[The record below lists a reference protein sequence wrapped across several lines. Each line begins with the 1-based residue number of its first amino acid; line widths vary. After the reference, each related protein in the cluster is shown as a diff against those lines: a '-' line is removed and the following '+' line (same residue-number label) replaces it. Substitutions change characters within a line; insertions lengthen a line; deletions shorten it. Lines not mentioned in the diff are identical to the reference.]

1 MHPYIKQVKKS
12 LNISHKTKA
21 EILRDLEE
29 AFASAAEHGETEQQV
44 MDRLGTPE
52 EFGESIQEQLGLSCT
67 EKSSWK
73 GRTGIAIAA
82 FIFIIAFAGA
92 WGIHASKPAKNM
104 IGQADAATTIQ
115 IAGSG
120 MDLFFWLLLIGGV
133 GCITAIRFLLIMFIR
148 INEIQKETRMHYRKY
163 LPLQFYP
170 LCWSV
175 CIFQDAR
182 FRKSAGMPLIISN
195 GMQPVW
201 SQST

>member
-52 EFGESIQEQLGLSCT
+52 EFAESIQEQLGLSCT

-82 FIFIIAFAGA
+82 FISIIAFLCRGMGNSCIKAGQEHDRT
-92 WGIHASKPAKNM
+92 GGCCHNHSNCRQRH
-104 IGQADAATTIQ
+104 GSVLLAAP
-115 IAGSG
+115 
-120 MDLFFWLLLIGGV
+120 DRR
-133 GCITAIRFLLIMFIR
+133 C
-148 INEIQKETRMHYRKY
+148 RMHHGNSF
-163 LPLQFYP
+163 FYS
-170 LCWSV
+170 LCS
-175 CIFQDAR
+175 
-182 FRKSAGMPLIISN
+182 
-195 GMQPVW
+195 
-201 SQST
+201 

>member
-29 AFASAAEHGETEQQV
+29 AFASAAEHEETEQQV
-44 MDRLGTPE
+44 MDRLGTPA

-82 FIFIIAFAGA
+82 FISIIAFAGA

-133 GCITAIRFLLIMFIR
+133 GCITAIRFF
-148 INEIQKETRMHYRKY
+148 THYVHKN
-163 LPLQFYP
+163 
-170 LCWSV
+170 
-175 CIFQDAR
+175 
-182 FRKSAGMPLIISN
+182 K
-195 GMQPVW
+195 
-201 SQST
+201 